1 MARGKKSS
9 TLGRDEF
16 LSSGRKF
23 QVPVPGTNLNHLKN
37 HPADER
43 IFEIKACWSSFR
55 IFHSYNAIIDPTID
69 CLALVKRSIA
79 AKAAKYQVAD
89 IIPLKGWK
97 DGVVV
102 FAGLKVEDNE
112 QDDIPMLITDLP
124 CDMVLG
130 RKWLERSRAQLKNG
144 NLVWLDDTSDRH
156 QGFNQ
161 LPAKEGA
168 EGECLHPD
176 IRQEGRMANDLTISI
191 PETPK
196 EIPICEKLVEQ
207 AELSGEVTE
216 QNASDTMSP
225 SPETVKNIP
234 VYQEEVDRLVDG
246 LKEDTCRSR
255 FPITDDQCPHQPF
268 VRLPRKGDR
277 HYGLD
282 DRLSVGDSQPPVTTS
297 KGDSID
303 MGEDVVTRLTV
314 RFPYHRSE
322 DLSARQELD
331 EPLNEQDDESPYR
344 SRISMSVRLPTNDF
358 RIRRP
363 SDDGLSVA
371 IPETP
376 VNASKDRIAVGED
389 MAAVGPMVVRLP
401 ERQDLRLSL
410 SLSPPLPDVAEAE
423 AKEDTNGIDRKWSCP
438 PPRSIDPVE
447 ETCLAETAWNEELNG
462 CRKCH
467 DSRIPVDSGI
477 DCEYRNSN
485 VHNDISVSEPDELKD
500 LTREITGFD
509 SPCIG
514 LADIPGDIFEDK
526 TDDIFDHRRK
536 FDVQVRTINDYHSID
551 LSLFVECFYD
561 PEACLL
567 FGSTPWEDFRVHLI
581 DRIGCQFVNP
591 VCQACLRR
599 MKIPSFNDVLT
610 DTGWRQ
616 LSIDY
621 CNNSYILSANS
632 YDWTWKDLSGTA
644 RGIVDYEVL
653 KERGVGSII
662 VFEKDLEGH
671 SLDEV
676 REASTTHPDLKV
688 CEVVVSTSFR
698 GGHSGQTLE
707 AKMFPVANWILDGPD
722 DASDGERD
730 KINIEIETAL
740 WISACDT
747 LSNLA
752 SLFFFWFD
760 TGWYILPLVECFE
773 ILAKNMLNTTTT
785 GRTPVRVRAL
795 ESQLRR
801 A

>member
-1 MARGKKSS
+1 MKK
-9 TLGRDEF
+9 
-16 LSSGRKF
+16 
-23 QVPVPGTNLNHLKN
+23 

-43 IFEIKACWSSFR
+43 IFEIQACWSSFR

-97 DGVVV
+97 DGVVM
-102 FAGLKVEDNE
+102 FTGLKVEDNE

-130 RKWLERSRAQLKNG
+130 RKWLEKSSARLKNG
-144 NLVWLDDTSDRH
+144 NLIWLDDSSDEH
-156 QGFNQ
+156 QEFNQ
-161 LPAKEGA
+161 LPAKEGVEA
-168 EGECLHPD
+168 LEGECLHPD
-176 IRQEGRMANDLTISI
+176 IRQEGRMANDLTISTLES
-191 PETPK
+191 PETLK
-196 EIPICEKLVEQ
+196 DIPIYEKLVER
-207 AELSGEVTE
+207 AELSGEAIE
-216 QNASDTMSP
+216 HKNF
-225 SPETVKNIP
+225 SPETAKNIS
-234 VYQEEVDRLVDG
+234 VYQEEVDE
-246 LKEDTCRSR
+246 LKEDTRRSR
-255 FPITDDQCPHQPF
+255 IPITDDHCPQPV

-277 HYGLD
+277 PYGLD
-282 DRLSVGDSQPPVTTS
+282 DRLSVGDSEPPVTTS
-297 KGDSID
+297 KEDSID
-303 MGEDVVTRLTV
+303 MGEDIVTGLTV
-314 RFPYHRSE
+314 RFPDHRSK
-322 DLSARQELD
+322 DLSTRQELD
-331 EPLNEQDDESPYR
+331 ELLNEQDDESPCR
-344 SRISMSVRLPTNDF
+344 SRISMSVRLPINDF
-358 RIRRP
+358 RILRL

-376 VNASKDRIAVGED
+376 VNASKDRITVGED
-389 MAAVGPMVVRLP
+389 MAAVGPVVVRLP

-410 SLSPPLPDVAEAE
+410 SLSPPLPDVEE

-438 PPRSIDPVE
+438 PLSVDPFE

-467 DSRIPVDSGI
+467 DPRISVDSGI

-485 VHNDISVSEPDELKD
+485 VRNDISVSEPDELKD

-536 FDVQVRTINDYHSID
+536 FDVQVRTINDYHFID

-591 VCQACLRR
+591 VCQACHRR
-599 MKIPSFNDVLT
+599 MKIPSFNDVLA

-785 GRTPVRVRAL
+785 GCTPARVRAL
-795 ESQLRR
+795 EIESQLRR

>member
-16 LSSGRKF
+16 LFSGRKF
-23 QVPVPGTNLNHLKN
+23 QVPIPGTDLDNLKK
-37 HPADER
+37 HPADESVFK
-43 IFEIKACWSSFR
+43 IEACWNSFR
-55 IFHSYNAIIDPTID
+55 IFHSYNAIVDPSID
-69 CLALVKRSIA
+69 CLALVKKSIA

-102 FAGLKVEDNE
+102 FDGLKVEDNE
-112 QDDIPMLITDLP
+112 QDDIPMLITDLQW
-124 CDMVLG
+124 DMVLG
-130 RKWLERSRAQLKNG
+130 RKWLEKSRARLKDG
-144 NLVWLDDTSDRH
+144 SLVWLDDSND
-156 QGFNQ
+156 
-161 LPAKEGA
+161 K
-168 EGECLHPD
+168 
-176 IRQEGRMANDLTISI
+176 IRQEDQMTNDLIRQ
-191 PETPK
+191 PR
-196 EIPICEKLVEQ
+196 
-207 AELSGEVTE
+207 ELDEDPVQEDVATTS
-216 QNASDTMSP
+216 S
-225 SPETVKNIP
+225 SPEIEKDISA
-234 VYQEEVDRLVDG
+234 YQEGMGHVADELNE
-246 LKEDTCRSR
+246 EDVCQSR
-255 FPITDDQCPHQPF
+255 TPIADDQCPQPI

-277 HYGLD
+277 PYGLD
-282 DRLSVGDSQPPVTTS
+282 DRLSVGDSEPPVTTS
-297 KGDSID
+297 KEDSMD
-303 MGEDVVTRLTV
+303 MGEDGVTRLTV
-314 RFPYHRSE
+314 RFPDHRSE

-331 EPLNEQDDESPYR
+331 ELLNEQDDESPCR
-344 SRISMSVRLPTNDF
+344 SRISLPINDF
-358 RIRRP
+358 RILRP
-363 SDDGLSVA
+363 SDGGLSVA
-371 IPETP
+371 TPEAP
-376 VNASKDRIAVGED
+376 VNASKDRITVREDMTAVGL
-389 MAAVGPMVVRLP
+389 VVVQLP
-401 ERQDLRLSL
+401 ERQDPRLSL
-410 SLSPPLPDVAEAE
+410 SPSPPLPDVEE
-423 AKEDTNGIDRKWSCP
+423 SKEDTNGIDRKWSCP
-438 PPRSIDPVE
+438 PPLFVDPVE
-447 ETCLAETAWNEELNG
+447 ETCLAETAWNEELND
-462 CRKCH
+462 CRKESH
-467 DSRIPVDSGI
+467 GSRISVASGI
-477 DCEYRNSN
+477 GCEYRNSN

-561 PEACLL
+561 PKACLL

-581 DRIGCQFVNP
+581 DRIGCQLVNSF
-591 VCQACLRR
+591 CQACFRR

-621 CNNSYILSANS
+621 YNDSYILSANS
-632 YDWTWKDLSGTA
+632 CDWTWKDLLGTA
-644 RGIVDYEVL
+644 QGIVDYEAL

-676 REASTTHPDLKV
+676 HEASTTHPDLKV

-795 ESQLRR
+795 EIESQLRR